1 MRRLVLWTFVTAM
14 LSTSLWAQTQ
24 GQASQAPAT
33 STGPPADSG
42 KKHTEGKSGKH
53 HHKKHHHK
61 KS

>member
-1 MRRLVLWTFVTAM
+1 M

-33 STGPPADSG
+33 STGAPADSG